1 MGGSEWGL
9 GGTLPDVF
17 GRRHTAKAQLL
28 VKQQIRKE
36 ICFLRK
42 ILDSPICL
50 SDMTTEMETSAVL
63 YFWLPQQSY
72 SLAT

>member
-9 GGTLPDVF
+9 GGTLPDVL

-36 ICFLRK
+36 ICFSRE

-50 SDMTTEMETSAVL
+50 SRYDYRDGNQCCAVFLAPTTVI
-63 YFWLPQQSY
+63 
-72 SLAT
+72 